1 MSLRVVVDA
10 RPLDAPFLR
19 RRGIGRFAA
28 SLVPELA
35 GVAAER
41 GGELEL
47 LRERGSDGSEFA
59 AGDADL
65 AGMPVVRLPRAPV
78 PERVA
83 DLPDQLLL
91 PVALRRRR
99 PDVFGALSM
108 YRLPLAPGVTTV
120 VTMHDVIPLMRPGQ
134 LKTGIVHG
142 LLYAAVRRADRV
154 IAVSEAGRRDLVAH
168 LDISAERVDVVYE
181 AAGPQFV
188 PTEQKVELI
197 DALSATGVA
206 KIEVTSFVSPKAVPN
221 LRDAETVMAGIRRNP
236 EVKYVA
242 LIANLKGAERAIA
255 ARADEVNLVVSVSE
269 THNRANVRRSTDA
282 SFEGF
287 REIMRELDGTGIA
300 VAGALSTAFGCPFEG
315 EQAPGRVM
323 EFVGRYVEL
332 GVRSVTLADTT
343 GMGHPKQ
350 VLDLCTGVRE
360 RWPELELALH
370 FHNTRGMGLANVLSG
385 LATGV
390 QHYEACLGG
399 LGGCPF
405 APGATGNICTEDLV
419 HMLECMGYTTGVNL
433 DKLLAVSKRLGAIV
447 SHDLPGQV
455 VKAGKATDLHPI
467 PGGLH

>member
-1 MSLRVVVDA
+1 MQHTYIHEVVA
-10 RPLDAPFLR
+10 R
-19 RRGIGRFAA
+19 
-28 SLVPELA
+28 
-35 GVAAER
+35 
-41 GGELEL
+41 
-47 LRERGSDGSEFA
+47 DGLQIE
-59 AGDADL
+59 
-65 AGMPVVRLPRAPV
+65 
-78 PERVA
+78 
-83 DLPDQLLL
+83 
-91 PVALRRRR
+91 
-99 PDVFGALSM
+99 
-108 YRLPLAPGVTTV
+108 
-120 VTMHDVIPLMRPGQ
+120 
-134 LKTGIVHG
+134 
-142 LLYAAVRRADRV
+142 
-154 IAVSEAGRRDLVAH
+154 
-168 LDISAERVDVVYE
+168 
-181 AAGPQFV
+181 PQFV
-188 PTEQKVELI
+188 PTERKVELI
-197 DALSATGVA
+197 DALSETGLA

-221 LRDAETVMAGIRRNP
+221 LRDAETVMASIKRNP
-236 EVKYVA
+236 SVKYVA
-242 LIANLKGAERAIA
+242 LIANLKGAEHAIA

-269 THNRANVRRSTDA
+269 THNRANVHRSTDA

-287 REIMRELDGTGIA
+287 GEIMRELERTGIA
-300 VAGALSTAFGCPFEG
+300 VTGALSTAFGCPFEG

-323 EFVGRYVEL
+323 EFVRRYVEL

-343 GMGHPKQ
+343 GMGHPKL
-350 VLDLCTGVRE
+350 VLDLCTEASE

-385 LATGV
+385 LAAGV

>member
-1 MSLRVVVDA
+1 MQHTYIHEVVA
-10 RPLDAPFLR
+10 R
-19 RRGIGRFAA
+19 
-28 SLVPELA
+28 
-35 GVAAER
+35 
-41 GGELEL
+41 
-47 LRERGSDGSEFA
+47 DGLQIE
-59 AGDADL
+59 
-65 AGMPVVRLPRAPV
+65 
-78 PERVA
+78 
-83 DLPDQLLL
+83 
-91 PVALRRRR
+91 
-99 PDVFGALSM
+99 
-108 YRLPLAPGVTTV
+108 
-120 VTMHDVIPLMRPGQ
+120 
-134 LKTGIVHG
+134 
-142 LLYAAVRRADRV
+142 
-154 IAVSEAGRRDLVAH
+154 
-168 LDISAERVDVVYE
+168 
-181 AAGPQFV
+181 PQFV
-188 PTEQKVELI
+188 PTEQKIELI
-197 DALSATGVA
+197 DALSDTGLA

-221 LRDAETVMAGIRRNP
+221 LRDAETVMANIKRKP
-236 EVKYVA
+236 SVKYVA

-287 REIMRELDGTGIA
+287 GEIMRELERTGIS

-315 EQAPGRVM
+315 GQSSGRVLQ
-323 EFVGRYVEL
+323 FVGRYVEL

-350 VLDLCTGVRE
+350 VLDLCSAVRE

-385 LATGV
+385 LAAGV

-433 DKLLAVSKRLGAIV
+433 DKLLAVSKRLGEIV
-447 SHDLPGQV
+447 SHELPGQV
-455 VKAGKATDLHPI
+455 AKAGKTTDLHPI

>member
-1 MSLRVVVDA
+1 MHIYIHEVVA
-10 RPLDAPFLR
+10 R
-19 RRGIGRFAA
+19 
-28 SLVPELA
+28 
-35 GVAAER
+35 
-41 GGELEL
+41 
-47 LRERGSDGSEFA
+47 DGLQIE
-59 AGDADL
+59 
-65 AGMPVVRLPRAPV
+65 
-78 PERVA
+78 
-83 DLPDQLLL
+83 
-91 PVALRRRR
+91 
-99 PDVFGALSM
+99 
-108 YRLPLAPGVTTV
+108 
-120 VTMHDVIPLMRPGQ
+120 
-134 LKTGIVHG
+134 
-142 LLYAAVRRADRV
+142 
-154 IAVSEAGRRDLVAH
+154 
-168 LDISAERVDVVYE
+168 
-181 AAGPQFV
+181 PQFV

-197 DALSATGVA
+197 DALSATGLA

-221 LRDAETVMAGIRRNP
+221 LRDAETVMAGIKRNP

-269 THNRANVRRSTDA
+269 THNRANVRRSTDT

-315 EQAPGRVM
+315 EQASGRVL

-370 FHNTRGMGLANVLSG
+370 FHNTRGMGLANVLPG
-385 LATGV
+385 LAAGV
-390 QHYEACLGG
+390 QRYEACLGG

-419 HMLECMGYTTGVNL
+419 HMLECMGHTTGVNL

-455 VKAGKATDLHPI
+455 VKAGKATNLHPV